1 MSSSRRS
8 STSSTEGLV
17 SPQPPPELVLVND
30 VDSLNEELDFSSD
43 DEMSDDFSAR
53 LDRLN
58 ASTIPPLSPTLV
70 LLYLSVPYLKSGPMF
85 LAFSDT
91 PLSHTI
97 PNVNCVRSFRRAH
110 PSNVVSASQV
120 SSPNGH
126 GRGHPRY
133 SCARWR
139 QGTYTVLLRVI
150 VRVGT
155 STLRILL
162 ASVYLRGSLYAFSCL
177 IAQKAHPSQPQWMR
191 SFPSARH
198 ECPDSSL
205 LPLYAAP
212 SLSAKRIIFATLT
225 SLLAYLTWLGAV
237 LHARIKGTSYT
248 GLHWESF
255 GILWQGITSTA
266 FVFSSSWTLP
276 LYAALRGSVPP
287 TVAKRPRRRSF
298 RALIAASVAVAV
310 ALVLPFCLFA
320 LSDNS
325 SSTPGQGE
333 NALIATSSAANL
345 ILIIPAIL
353 ITIPTTP
360 LPRAIRRTT
369 NSTLSK
375 IAIYAAVIALSA
387 LPSNVTAVLGDA
399 LLVLSLLSTYV
410 LPAIL
415 HITVHYFK
423 RPLSIVLP
431 TSLSRAEV
439 GEAGEG
445 DELLRRKERSLQR
458 RRLGRRL
465 AWDVVAWVLVLPIG
479 AGGCV
484 WAVGRVL
491 GRW

>member
-8 STSSTEGLV
+8 STSSTGGLA
-17 SPQPPPELVLVND
+17 SPQPPPELVLVNE
-30 VDSLNEELDFSSD
+30 VDFPNEELDFSSD

-85 LAFSDT
+85 LAFSDA

-97 PNVNCVRSFRRAH
+97 PTLIVCALFAALTRQMWYLLAKYLRKTDTEEVILDILA
-110 PSNVVSASQV
+110 
-120 SSPNGH
+120 
-126 GRGHPRY
+126 RGGGK
-133 SCARWR
+133 ARTR
-139 QGTYTVLLRVI
+139 FLLRVI
-150 VRVGT
+150 VRAGT

-162 ASVYLRGSLYAFSCL
+162 ASVYLRASVDALLPFVPSRFQS
-177 IAQKAHPSQPQWMR
+177 IAR
-191 SFPSARH
+191 ELVTSALAL
-198 ECPDSSL
+198 SL

-212 SLSAKRIIFATLT
+212 SLAAKRIIFATLA
-225 SLLAYLTWLGAV
+225 SLLAYLIWLGAV
-237 LHARIKGTSYT
+237 LHARIKGTPPA

-287 TVAKRPRRRSF
+287 TVAKRTRRRSF

-320 LSDNS
+320 LSDNLP
-325 SSTPGQGE
+325 STPGQGE
-333 NALIATSSAANL
+333 NALVAISSAANL
-345 ILIIPAIL
+345 ILNIPAIL

-369 NSTLSK
+369 NPTLSK
-375 IAIYAAVIALSA
+375 IVIYVAVIALSA

-431 TSLSRAEV
+431 TSLTRAEV

-458 RRLGRRL
+458 KRLGRRL
-465 AWDVVAWVLVLPIG
+465 AWDVIAWALVLPIG
-479 AGGCV
+479 AGGCA
-484 WAVGRVL
+484 WAVGRAL